1 MNAILGTLTG
11 FIYVNAVL
19 GTLTGFTYV
28 NAAYMI
34 YICKCGIYI
43 VTGFTYNIYT

>member
-11 FIYVNAVL
+11 FVYVNAVL

-28 NAAYMI
+28 NH
-34 YICKCGIYI
+34 
-43 VTGFTYNIYT
+43 VTAFTYVNAGFT

>member
-28 NAAYMI
+28 NH
-34 YICKCGIYI
+34 
-43 VTGFTYNIYT
+43 VTAFTYVNAGFT